1 MKSKMKTIKLVT
13 LAALFAA
20 AAVASSRVCK
30 AGQAA
35 ATPSPTPEVEE
46 EKKSRISGE
55 VGVSLTNAYI
65 FNGLIQDKDTFIAQ
79 PYLTLNFMLYEGEG
93 FLNDASF
100 TLPLWASIHDIN
112 IPRAQNGNSSLKDW
126 YEFDIS
132 PGFSFT
138 FAKNWSF
145 TISDYIYTSPG
156 DYFDTSHNLSLAFE
170 YDDSDVLGAFAL
182 HPYFYFQQELTNHAG
197 LAFRNGV
204 PFASDAPEGQYYELG
219 IGPSYTFGEKSTY
232 PVTVALPTAAGFGS
246 NGFYGQGFG
255 YFSTG
260 AEVSVPLAFIP
271 SSFGSWTT
279 SVSGKYY
286 RLGSTSSF
294 YTNFS
299 DPDQG
304 VVAWT
309 LGADF

>member
-1 MKSKMKTIKLVT
+1 MKTKLKTIELIT
-13 LAALFAA
+13 LVALFAA
-20 AAVASSRVCK
+20 VALASPRVCR

-46 EKKSRISGE
+46 EKKGPFSGE
-55 VGVSLTNAYI
+55 IGTALTNAYI
-65 FNGLIQDKDTFIAQ
+65 FNGLVQDKDTFIAQ
-79 PYLTLNFMLYEGEG
+79 PYVTLNLTLYEGEG
-93 FLNDASF
+93 FLNEAMF
-100 TLPLWASIHDIN
+100 MLMLWSSVHDIN
-112 IPRAQNGNSSLKDW
+112 LPVSTGSSW
-126 YEFDIS
+126 FEQDIN
-132 PGFSFT
+132 PGFMFT
-138 FAKNWSF
+138 FAKNWTF

-156 DYFDTSHNLSLAFE
+156 DYFPVSHNLSLAFE
-170 YDDSDVLGAFAL
+170 YDDSDLLKAFAL
-182 HPYFYFQQELTNHAG
+182 HPHFYFQQEIHNHAG
-197 LAFRNGV
+197 LAFKDGV
-204 PFASDAPEGQYYELG
+204 PFAEDAPQAQYYEFG
-219 IGPSYTFGEKSTY
+219 IGPGYTFAEKSTY
-232 PVTVALPTAAGFGS
+232 PVSVTLPTAVGLGS

-255 YFSTG
+255 YFTTG

-271 SSFGSWTT
+271 SSYGSWTT

-309 LGADF
+309 IGAEF

>member
-1 MKSKMKTIKLVT
+1 MKTKLKTIEIIT
-13 LAALFAA
+13 LVALFAA
-20 AAVASSRVCK
+20 VALAAPRVSR

-35 ATPSPTPEVEE
+35 ASPSPTPEVEE
-46 EKKSRISGE
+46 EKKSRFSGE
-55 VGVSLTNAYI
+55 VGTALTNAYI
-65 FNGLIQDKDTFIAQ
+65 FNGLVQDKDTFILQ
-79 PYLTLNFMLYEGEG
+79 PYLTLNLMLYEGEG
-93 FLNDASF
+93 FINDVSF

-112 IPRAQNGNSSLKDW
+112 IPRPQNGNSSLKDW
-126 YEFDIS
+126 FEFDIS

-138 FAKNWSF
+138 FAKNWSL
-145 TISDYIYTSPG
+145 TISDFIYTSPG
-156 DYFDTSHNLSLAFE
+156 DYFDTSHNLSLALEF
-170 YDDSDVLGAFAL
+170 DDSDLLGAFAL
-182 HPYFYFQQELTNHAG
+182 HPHFYFQQELSNHAG
-197 LAFRNGV
+197 LAFKDGV
-204 PFASDAPEGQYYELG
+204 PFASDAPEAQYYEIG
-219 IGPSYTFGEKSTY
+219 IAPSYTFAEKSTY
-232 PVTVALPTAAGFGS
+232 PVTATLPTAAGFGS

-260 AEVSVPLAFIP
+260 LEVSVPLAFIP
-271 SSFGSWTT
+271 SSYGTWTT

-309 LGADF
+309 IGAEF

>member
-1 MKSKMKTIKLVT
+1 MKTIKLMT

-20 AAVASSRVCK
+20 IALASSGVCK
-30 AGQAA
+30 AGQPAA
-35 ATPSPTPEVEE
+35 EPSASPAVEE
-46 EKKSRISGE
+46 EAKSRISGE
-55 VGVSLTNAYI
+55 VGVALTNAYI

-79 PYLTLNFMLYEGEG
+79 PYLTLNFKLYEGEG

-100 TLPLWASIHDIN
+100 TLPLWASIHNIN
-112 IPRAQNGNSSLKDW
+112 IPRPQNGKSSLKDW

-156 DYFDTSHNLSLAFE
+156 DYFDTSHNLSLALEF
-170 YDDSDVLGAFAL
+170 DDSDLLGAFSL
-182 HPYFYFQQELTNHAG
+182 KPHFYFQQELTSHAG
-197 LAFRNGV
+197 LAFKNGV
-204 PFASDAPEGQYYELG
+204 PYAPNAPEGQYYEFG
-219 IGPSYTFGEKSTY
+219 IGPGYTFAEKSTY
-232 PVTVALPTAAGFGS
+232 PVTVTIPTAVAFGS
-246 NGFYGQGFG
+246 SGFYGQGFG
-255 YFSTG
+255 YFTTG
-260 AEVSVPLAFIP
+260 AEVSVPMAFIP

-294 YTNFS
+294 YTNS
-299 DPDQG
+299 SQPDQG
-304 VVAWT
+304 VFAWT
-309 LGADF
+309 IGTEF